1 MTTYELM
8 VLVAPSVDMTSEKAQ
23 KDLVKRLV
31 GDTAVVSQVTNLG
44 KKKLAYRIKKH
55 DEATY
60 LVAMVEGVIAV
71 SDVEKRVKLIDDV
84 IRYLLTVSETTK

>member
-71 SDVEKRVKLIDDV
+71 FDVEKRVKLIDDV